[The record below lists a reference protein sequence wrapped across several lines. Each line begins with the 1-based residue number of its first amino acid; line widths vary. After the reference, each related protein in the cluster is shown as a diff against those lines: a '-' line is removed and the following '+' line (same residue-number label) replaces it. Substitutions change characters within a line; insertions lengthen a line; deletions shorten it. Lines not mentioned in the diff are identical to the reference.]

1 VLDGVRYDE
10 VAERLRAAHPDWPLE
25 GIDATLANLVELP
38 DGGVRARLGRDHHRS
53 ILRSLYD
60 QDPVDWYPRIHVPVL
75 LVPAVGEQAD
85 PADGPRERS
94 VRDDVLGA
102 LAALPDGRVRWY
114 PGADHDLHAQHPD
127 RLAADLGE
135 LAAGLPAQ
143 EEVA

>member
-1 VLDGVRYDE
+1 
-10 VAERLRAAHPDWPLE
+10 
-25 GIDATLANLVELP
+25 
-38 DGGVRARLGRDHHRS
+38 
-53 ILRSLYD
+53 
-60 QDPVDWYPRIHVPVL
+60 
-75 LVPAVGEQAD
+75 
-85 PADGPRERS
+85 
-94 VRDDVLGA
+94 VLGA